1 MLYRLWNN
9 INVCIKNNNI
19 CNTRIQNLFLQWHIF
34 IIIRLLYCH
43 LDKERIPR
51 QLTIKPW
58 KSEMDYLIDM
68 TKRQEKQEKNESFD
82 SVDKIFHAV
91 AFNFKFICKKS
102 CFDYA
107 ISFSYILFFVWVF
120 MDTAYPF
127 LPN

>member
-1 MLYRLWNN
+1 MLWGYRLWNN

-19 CNTRIQNLFLQWHIF
+19 CNTRIQNLFLQWHIV

-68 TKRQEKQEKNESFD
+68 TKRQEKQVTKMNLLILWTKFSTRWYLTLNLYVKN
-82 SVDKIFHAV
+82 
-91 AFNFKFICKKS
+91 

-107 ISFSYILFFVWVF
+107 FSYYLFFVWVF

>member
-91 AFNFKFICKKS
+91 AFNFKFICKKAVLIMLS
-102 CFDYA
+102 RFLTFC
-107 ISFSYILFFVWVF
+107 SLFEFLWIQL
-120 MDTAYPF
+120 TLF